1 MNLEENRRKIL
12 RFLKKKIGEL
22 EERPAAQ
29 NFKKISFNYICT
41 MASGI

>member
-1 MNLEENRRKIL
+1 MNFDENRRKIL
-12 RFLKKKIGEL
+12 RFLKKNGEL